1 MNTIDLSGK
10 WIMKNCTDGKE
21 YPADIPGSDFG
32 NLIKNGAIKNPLISG
47 DEKEGIAVGEND
59 FEFKRD
65 FVISDSDLGFA
76 HIYLICGGL
85 DTLCDLYKM
94 IDFILANEQQERI

>member
-47 DEKEGIAVGEND
+47 DEKEGMEA
-59 FEFKRD
+59 
-65 FVISDSDLGFA
+65 
-76 HIYLICGGL
+76 
-85 DTLCDLYKM
+85 
-94 IDFILANEQQERI
+94 